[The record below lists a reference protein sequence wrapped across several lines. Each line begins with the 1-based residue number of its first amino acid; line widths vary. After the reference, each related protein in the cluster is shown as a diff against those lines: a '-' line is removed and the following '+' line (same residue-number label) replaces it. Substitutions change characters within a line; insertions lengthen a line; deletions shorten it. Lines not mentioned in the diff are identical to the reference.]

1 MSIKNNKFT
10 LKKGF
15 PVVKICFL
23 KNEEKEENK
32 NKNESP
38 SIAFLSS
45 IIQS

>member
-15 PVVKICFL
+15 PMKICFL